1 MALLPELLEEKPLLL
16 ALVPVSL
23 TSPALPGAQDP
34 LTLIPGLAEAKLEP
48 PLPPQDVGVPEL
60 AAASD
65 PLAPVP
71 GALELRHHGN
81 LPVLDVR
88 KGQDINSYRTH
99 EIELV
104 HGRGLAPTR
113 LENEIIS
120 TKKIKSSR
128 LALAFR

>member
-60 AAASD
+60 AAVSD

-81 LPVLDVR
+81 LR
-88 KGQDINSYRTH
+88 NRT
-99 EIELV
+99 
-104 HGRGLAPTR
+104 GPWQRSSSDKTR
-113 LENEIIS
+113 E
-120 TKKIKSSR
+120 
-128 LALAFR
+128 